1 MRAMETR
8 KIFVLRSIRDRQ
20 YRWVIF

>member
-8 KIFVLRSIRDRQ
+8 KTFVLRSIRDRQ